1 VRFAEELR
9 VRILPHWSWPDGGI
23 GQVKSSD
30 IVETTK
36 GPIRQYFVWFDEEL
50 SDGSED
56 GPYAAGTVDEEF
68 LVELTVWW
76 KRWING

>member
-1 VRFAEELR
+1 M
-9 VRILPHWSWPDGGI
+9 
-23 GQVKSSD
+23 
-30 IVETTK
+30 VETTK